1 MRILHAL
8 HTSLPFICGYSIR
21 SDYIISNQLAQGLC
35 PAVVTSAQHPNG
47 ADLKEE
53 TDGVSYW
60 RTEALRGRQLPGLRE
75 WQLMQAM
82 RRRIEVAAREWK
94 PNIIHAHSPMLVGL
108 PALWVGRKLGIPV
121 VYEVRDLWENA
132 SVDRGKFS
140 TNSPRYRVARAMETH
155 VLSRV
160 DKVVT
165 ICEKLR
171 EEITPR
177 SGSGDRVFVVGN
189 GVDIDRFVPIA
200 DPAEFR
206 ANWKLDG
213 KKVVGYVGTF
223 QPYEGL
229 DLLVSAMT
237 DVIQRVPNAH
247 LVITGS
253 GGQEKELRAQTTAL
267 DLDEHVTFTGRLP
280 HDQVDNVYA
289 MADLMAYPRILTRTT
304 ALTTP
309 LKPLEAMAMA
319 KTVLVSDVAAMQ
331 ELVDPG
337 KTGLSFCA
345 GDTGDLAKQ
354 IVGALSDPAKCAV
367 IGKNAREW
375 VVKERHWPTLVSRY
389 QEIYRLASAG

>member
-21 SDYIISNQLAQGLC
+21 SDYIIKNQVAQGLC

-53 TDGVSYW
+53 VAGVSFW
-60 RTEALRGRQLPGLRE
+60 RTPALTGRQLPGLRE
-75 WQLMQAM
+75 WRLMGAM
-82 RRRIEVAAREWK
+82 QSRIEEAVSEWK

-108 PALWVGRKLGIPV
+108 PALRVGRKLGIPV

-140 TNSPRYRVARAMETH
+140 TNSPRYRVARSLETH
-155 VLSRV
+155 VLSHV
-160 DKVVT
+160 NGVVT

-171 EEITPR
+171 DEIAPR
-177 SGSGDRVFVVGN
+177 SGREDRVFVVGN
-189 GVDIDRFVPIA
+189 GVDIDHFVPMA

-206 ANWKLDG
+206 AHWKLDG

-237 DVIQRVPNAH
+237 EVVQKIPNAH
-247 LVITGS
+247 LMITGS
-253 GGQEKELRAQTTAL
+253 GGQEKELRAQTTAFG
-267 DLDEHVTFTGRLP
+267 LDEHVTFTGRLP
-280 HDQVDNVYA
+280 HDEVNNVYA
-289 MADLMAYPRILTRTT
+289 MADLMVYPRILTRTT

-319 KTVLVSDVAAMQ
+319 KTVLVSDVPAMQ

-337 KTGLSFCA
+337 KTGLSFRADDQC
-345 GDTGDLAKQ
+345 DLTGQ
-354 IVGALSDPAKCAV
+354 ITHALSDPAKCAE
-367 IGKNAREW
+367 IGKNARDW
-375 VVKERHWPTLVSRY
+375 VVKERAWPTLVSKY
-389 QEIYRLASAG
+389 HEIYRLAAAS